1 MRVVNMYETLTFT
14 GGVHKS
20 EEIKE
25 LIEDLGGF
33 ILQESIQQMELVLN
47 LAVPLEDVD
56 KIEKKSSELLGKISV
71 APMAGSE
78 IAIVSPTLA
87 RHHLPHAACDI
98 SEYLREFGA
107 KDNMIGLARG
117 DGKGTSGI
125 TEEEKSLIE
134 EHDIAVF
141 ALGSF
146 ENCIKEKAFLY
157 DDIDI
162 PVIVTGSPYMDSDAL
177 PGADAYVGGL
187 GRIPRRLRRGP
198 DIRAL
203 DTLVETIESILNDK
217 KREMAL
223 DAPLVPS
230 IVVKNAIE
238 NQVREIKDVIS
249 PTPVTSQL
257 DGVRVKIIYDTYAD
271 VIANVNI
278 DGKKLSELAEIK
290 KSFMYDYILVKIN
303 SESSLVEDSN
313 YIFFFLAYS
322 SHSEEINS
330 IH

>member
-1 MRVVNMYETLTFT
+1 MYETLTFT

-20 EEIKE
+20 EEVKE

-47 LAVPLEDVD
+47 MAVPLEDVD
-56 KIEKKSSELLGKISV
+56 KIEAKSKELLGKISV

-117 DGKGTSGI
+117 DGKGTAGI
-125 TEEEKSLIE
+125 TEEERDLIE
-134 EHDIAVF
+134 EHDVAIF

-157 DDIDI
+157 DNIDI
-162 PVIVTGSPYMDSDAL
+162 PVIVTGAPYLDVEEL

-203 DTLVETIESILNDK
+203 DKLVETTEKILNDK
-217 KREMAL
+217 KREMTL

-238 NQVREIKDVIS
+238 NQIREIEEVIS
-249 PTPVTSQL
+249 PTPVTTQL
-257 DGVRVKIIYDTYAD
+257 NGVRVKLDYDTFVED
-271 VIANVNI
+271 IGNVVI

-290 KSFMYDYILVKIN
+290 KSKMYDYILVKIN
-303 SESSLVEDSN
+303 SESSLVGDSN
-313 YIFFFLAYS
+313 
-322 SHSEEINS
+322 
-330 IH
+330 

>member
-1 MRVVNMYETLTFT
+1 MYESLIFT

-47 LAVPLEDVD
+47 LAVPIEDVD
-56 KIEKKSSELLGKISV
+56 KIEEKSHELLAKLAV

-78 IAIVSPTLA
+78 IAIISPTLA

-125 TEEEKSLIE
+125 TENEKSLIE

-141 ALGSF
+141 VLGSF
-146 ENCIKEKAFLY
+146 ENCIKEKSFLY

-162 PVIVTGSPYMDSDAL
+162 PVIVTGAPDIPVEEL

-198 DIRAL
+198 DVRAL
-203 DTLVETIESILNDK
+203 DKLVETIEQILGDK
-217 KREMAL
+217 KREMTL

-238 NQVREIKDVIS
+238 NQVDEIKDVIS

-257 DGVRVKIIYDTYAD
+257 DGVRVKLNYDKYAD
-271 VIANVNI
+271 LIANVVI
-278 DGKKLSELAEIK
+278 DGKKLSEIAEIK

-303 SESSLVEDSN
+303 SESSLIEDSN
-313 YIFFFLAYS
+313 
-322 SHSEEINS
+322 
-330 IH
+330 

>member
-1 MRVVNMYETLTFT
+1 MHFLRVVNMYETVTFN

-47 LAVPLEDVD
+47 VAIPLEDMD
-56 KIEKKSSELLGKISV
+56 KIEAKSKELLGKISV

-98 SEYLREFGA
+98 SEYLREYGA

-134 EHDIAVF
+134 EHDLVVF

-157 DDIDI
+157 DSIDI
-162 PVIVTGSPYMDSDAL
+162 PVIVTGAPEIDVEDL

-187 GRIPRRLRRGP
+187 GRIPRRLRRGH

-203 DTLVETIESILNDK
+203 DKLVETIEGILNDK
-217 KREMAL
+217 KQEMAL

-249 PTPVTSQL
+249 PAPLTTQL
-257 DGVRVKIIYDTYAD
+257 DGVRVKLNYDKYAD
-271 VIANVNI
+271 TVANVVV
-278 DGKKLSELAEIK
+278 DGKKLSEIADIK

-313 YIFFFLAYS
+313 
-322 SHSEEINS
+322 
-330 IH
+330 

>member
-1 MRVVNMYETLTFT
+1 MYESLTFT

-47 LAVPLEDVD
+47 IAIPIEDVD
-56 KIEKKSSELLGKISV
+56 KIEDKSRELLAKLSV

-125 TEEEKSLIE
+125 TEEEKRLIE

-162 PVIVTGSPYMDSDAL
+162 PVIVTGAPDISVDEL

-203 DTLVETIESILNDK
+203 DKLVETIEQILSDR

-238 NQVREIKDVIS
+238 NQVSEIKDVIS

-257 DGVRVKIIYDTYAD
+257 DGVRVKLNYDKYAD
-271 VIANVNI
+271 VIADVVI

-313 YIFFFLAYS
+313 
-322 SHSEEINS
+322 
-330 IH
+330 

>member
-1 MRVVNMYETLTFT
+1 MYETLTFN

-47 LAVPLEDVD
+47 VAVPIEDIG
-56 KIEKKSSELLGKISV
+56 KIEAKSKELLGKLSV

-98 SEYLREFGA
+98 SEYLREYGA

-134 EHDIAVF
+134 EHDVAVF

-157 DDIDI
+157 DTIDI
-162 PVIVTGSPYMDSDAL
+162 PVIVTGAPEIDVEDL

-203 DTLVETIESILNDK
+203 DKLVETIEQILNDK
-217 KREMAL
+217 KHEMTL

-249 PTPVTSQL
+249 PAPITTQL
-257 DGVRVKIIYDTYAD
+257 DGVRVKLNYDKYAD
-271 VIANVNI
+271 TIADVVI
-278 DGKKLSELAEIK
+278 DGKKLSEIAEIK

-303 SESSLVEDSN
+303 SESSLVEN
-313 YIFFFLAYS
+313 S
-322 SHSEEINS
+322 S
-330 IH
+330 

>member
-1 MRVVNMYETLTFT
+1 MYETLTFT
-14 GGVHKS
+14 GGVHRS
-20 EEIKE
+20 EEVRE

-33 ILQESIQQMELVLN
+33 ILQDSIQQMELVLN
-47 LAVPLEDVD
+47 IAVPLEDVD
-56 KIEKKSSELLGKISV
+56 KVEKKADELLGKISI

-98 SEYLREFGA
+98 SEYLREYGA

-134 EHDIAVF
+134 EHDIAIF

-162 PVIVTGSPYMDSDAL
+162 PVIVTGAPEIPVEEL
-177 PGADAYVGGL
+177 PGADAYVSDL

-203 DTLVETIESILNDK
+203 DRLVETTERILNNRK
-217 KREMAL
+217 KEMAL
-223 DAPLVPS
+223 DPPLVPS

-238 NQVREIKDVIS
+238 NQIREIKDVIS
-249 PTPVTSQL
+249 PAPVTSQL
-257 DGVRVKIIYDTYAD
+257 DGVRVKLNYDEYAD
-271 VIANVNI
+271 AISNVVI
-278 DGKKLSELAEIK
+278 DGKKLSEIAEIK

-313 YIFFFLAYS
+313 
-322 SHSEEINS
+322 
-330 IH
+330 

>member
-1 MRVVNMYETLTFT
+1 MYETLIFT

-20 EEIKE
+20 EELRE

-33 ILQESIQQMELVLN
+33 ILQDSIQQMELVLN
-47 LAVPLEDVD
+47 MAVPLEDVG
-56 KIEKKSSELLGKISV
+56 KIEEKSKELLGKLAV

-98 SEYLREFGA
+98 SEYLREYGA

-134 EHDIAVF
+134 EHDIVIF

-146 ENCIKEKAFLY
+146 ENCIKEKSFLY

-162 PVIVTGSPYMDSDAL
+162 PVIVTGAPDIPIEEL
-177 PGADAYVGGL
+177 PGADAYVGDL

-203 DTLVETIESILNDK
+203 DKLVETVEKILNDK
-217 KREMAL
+217 KHEMIL
-223 DAPLVPS
+223 DPPLVPS

-238 NQVREIKDVIS
+238 NQIREIKEVIS

-257 DGVRVKIIYDTYAD
+257 DGVRVKLNYDKYAND
-271 VIANVNI
+271 IANVVV
-278 DGKKLSELAEIK
+278 DGKKLSEIAEIK

-303 SESSLVEDSN
+303 SESSLIEDS
-313 YIFFFLAYS
+313 I
-322 SHSEEINS
+322 
-330 IH
+330 

>member
-1 MRVVNMYETLTFT
+1 MYETLTFN

-47 LAVPLEDVD
+47 MAVPLEDVG
-56 KIEKKSSELLGKISV
+56 KVEEKAKELLAKISI

-78 IAIVSPTLA
+78 LAIISPTLA

-98 SEYLREFGA
+98 SEYLREYGA
-107 KDNMIGLARG
+107 KDNMLGLARG

-125 TEEEKSLIE
+125 TEEEKSLIN
-134 EHDIAVF
+134 EHDIAIF

-162 PVIVTGSPYMDSDAL
+162 PVIVTGAPDIPVEEL

-203 DTLVETIESILNDK
+203 DKLVETVEQILNDK

-238 NQVREIKDVIS
+238 NQVDEIKDAIS
-249 PTPVTSQL
+249 PAPVTSQL
-257 DGVRVKIIYDTYAD
+257 DGVRVKLNYDNYAD
-271 VIANVNI
+271 TVANVI
-278 DGKKLSELAEIK
+278 IEGKKLSEIAEIK

-313 YIFFFLAYS
+313 
-322 SHSEEINS
+322 
-330 IH
+330 

>member
-1 MRVVNMYETLTFT
+1 MYETLIFT
-14 GGVHKS
+14 GGIHKS
-20 EEIKE
+20 EEIRE

-33 ILQESIQQMELVLN
+33 ILQDSIQQMELVLN
-47 LAVPLEDVD
+47 MAIPMEDVD
-56 KIEKKSSELLGKISV
+56 KIEAKSTELLAKLSV

-78 IAIVSPTLA
+78 IAIISPTLA

-98 SEYLREFGA
+98 SEYLREYGA

-117 DGKGTSGI
+117 DGKGTAGI

-134 EHDIAVF
+134 EHDIAIF

-157 DDIDI
+157 DDIEI
-162 PVIVTGSPYMDSDAL
+162 PVIVTGAPEIDVEEL
-177 PGADAYVGGL
+177 PGADAYVSGL

-203 DTLVETIESILNDK
+203 DNLVETIERILSDK

-223 DAPLVPS
+223 DPPLVPS

-238 NQVREIKDVIS
+238 NQVPEIKDVIS

-257 DGVRVKIIYDTYAD
+257 DGVRVKLNYDKYAD
-271 VIANVNI
+271 VIADVVI

-313 YIFFFLAYS
+313 
-322 SHSEEINS
+322 
-330 IH
+330 

>member
-1 MRVVNMYETLTFT
+1 
-14 GGVHKS
+14 
-20 EEIKE
+20 
-25 LIEDLGGF
+25 
-33 ILQESIQQMELVLN
+33 
-47 LAVPLEDVD
+47 
-56 KIEKKSSELLGKISV
+56 
-71 APMAGSE
+71 MAGSE

-98 SEYLREFGA
+98 SEYLREYGA

-134 EHDIAVF
+134 EHDLAVF

-157 DDIDI
+157 DSIDI
-162 PVIVTGSPYMDSDAL
+162 PVIVTGAPEIDVEDL

-187 GRIPRRLRRGP
+187 GRIPRRLRRGH

-203 DTLVETIESILNDK
+203 DKLVETIEGILNDK
-217 KREMAL
+217 KQEMAL

-249 PTPVTSQL
+249 PAPLTTQL
-257 DGVRVKIIYDTYAD
+257 DGVRVKLNYDKYAD
-271 VIANVNI
+271 TVANVVV
-278 DGKKLSELAEIK
+278 DGKKLSEIADIK

-313 YIFFFLAYS
+313 
-322 SHSEEINS
+322 
-330 IH
+330 

>member
-1 MRVVNMYETLTFT
+1 MYETLTFT

-33 ILQESIQQMELVLN
+33 ILQDNVLQMELVLSM
-47 LAVPLEDVD
+47 AVPLNDVA
-56 KIEKKSSELLGKISV
+56 KVEEKAKELLGKISI

-98 SEYLREFGA
+98 SEYLREYGA
-107 KDNMIGLARG
+107 KDNMVGLARG

-125 TEEEKSLIE
+125 SEQEKQLIE
-134 EHDIAVF
+134 EHDVAIF

-146 ENCIKEKAFLY
+146 ETCIKTKSFLY

-162 PVIVTGSPYMDSDAL
+162 PVIVTGSPDIPVEEL
-177 PGADAYVGGL
+177 PGADAYVGDL

-203 DTLVETIESILNDK
+203 DKLVETVEGILNNK
-217 KREMAL
+217 KREMNM
-223 DAPLVPS
+223 DPPLVPS

-238 NQVREIKDVIS
+238 NQVPEIKDVIS
-249 PTPVTSQL
+249 PAPVTTQL
-257 DGVRVKIIYDTYAD
+257 DGVRVKLDYDKYHEIIE
-271 VIANVNI
+271 NVVI
-278 DGKKLSELAEIK
+278 DGKKLSEFADIK
-290 KSFMYDYILVKIN
+290 KSKMYDYVLVKIN
-303 SESSLVEDSN
+303 SESSLIE
-313 YIFFFLAYS
+313 
-322 SHSEEINS
+322 NS
-330 IH
+330 

>member
-1 MRVVNMYETLTFT
+1 MYESLIFT

-33 ILQESIQQMELVLN
+33 ILQESFQQMELVLN
-47 LAVPLEDVD
+47 LAVPIEDVD
-56 KIEKKSSELLGKISV
+56 KIEEKSHELLAKLAV

-78 IAIVSPTLA
+78 IAIISPTLA

-125 TEEEKSLIE
+125 TENEKSLIE

-141 ALGSF
+141 VLGSF
-146 ENCIKEKAFLY
+146 ENCIKEKSFLY

-162 PVIVTGSPYMDSDAL
+162 PVIVTGAPDIPVEEL

-198 DIRAL
+198 DVRAL
-203 DTLVETIESILNDK
+203 DKLVETIEQILGDK
-217 KREMAL
+217 KREMTL

-238 NQVREIKDVIS
+238 NQVDEIKDVIS

-257 DGVRVKIIYDTYAD
+257 DGVRVKLNYDKYAD
-271 VIANVNI
+271 LIANVVI
-278 DGKKLSELAEIK
+278 DGKKLSEIAEIK

-303 SESSLVEDSN
+303 SESSLVENSN
-313 YIFFFLAYS
+313 
-322 SHSEEINS
+322 
-330 IH
+330 

>member
-1 MRVVNMYETLTFT
+1 MYETLTFT

-20 EEIKE
+20 EEMKE

-33 ILQESIQQMELVLN
+33 ILQDNILQMELVLSM
-47 LAVPLEDVD
+47 AVPLNDVGRVE
-56 KIEKKSSELLGKISV
+56 EKAKELLGTISI

-98 SEYLREFGA
+98 SEYLREYGA

-125 TEEEKSLIE
+125 SEEEKQLIE
-134 EHDIAVF
+134 EHDVAIF

-146 ENCIKEKAFLY
+146 ETCIKTKAFLY

-162 PVIVTGSPYMDSDAL
+162 PVIVTGSPDIPVEEL
-177 PGADAYVGGL
+177 PGADAYVGDL

-203 DTLVETIESILNDK
+203 EKLVETVEGILNNK
-217 KREMAL
+217 KREMSM
-223 DAPLVPS
+223 DPPLVPS

-238 NQVREIKDVIS
+238 NQVPEVKDVIS
-249 PTPVTSQL
+249 PAPVTTQL
-257 DGVRVKIIYDTYAD
+257 DGVRVKMDYDKYHEIIE
-271 VIANVNI
+271 NVVI
-278 DGKKLSELAEIK
+278 DGKKLSEFADIK
-290 KSFMYDYILVKIN
+290 KSKMYDYILVKIN
-303 SESSLVEDSN
+303 SESSLIE
-313 YIFFFLAYS
+313 
-322 SHSEEINS
+322 NS
-330 IH
+330 

>member
-1 MRVVNMYETLTFT
+1 MYETLTFT

-47 LAVPLEDVD
+47 MAVPLEDVG
-56 KIEKKSSELLGKISV
+56 KIEDKSSELLAKLSV

-78 IAIVSPTLA
+78 IAIISPTLA

-117 DGKGTSGI
+117 DGKGTCGI
-125 TEEEKSLIE
+125 SQEEKDLIE

-146 ENCIKEKAFLY
+146 EKCIKEKSFLY

-162 PVIVTGSPYMDSDAL
+162 PVIVTGSPYMNVSEL

-198 DIRAL
+198 DVRAL
-203 DTLVETIESILNDK
+203 DTLVETIEGILNDK
-217 KREMAL
+217 KREMTL

-238 NQVREIKDVIS
+238 NQVDEIKDVIS

-257 DGVRVKIIYDTYAD
+257 DGVRVKLNYDKYVDKIAD
-271 VIANVNI
+271 VVI
-278 DGKKLSELAEIK
+278 DGKKLSEISEIK
-290 KSFMYDYILVKIN
+290 KSKMYDYILVKIN
-303 SESSLVEDSN
+303 RESFLVES
-313 YIFFFLAYS
+313 
-322 SHSEEINS
+322 
-330 IH
+330 

>member
-1 MRVVNMYETLTFT
+1 MYETLTFT

-20 EEIKE
+20 DEIRE

-33 ILQESIQQMELVLN
+33 ILQDSVQQMELVLN
-47 LAVPLEDVD
+47 IAVPLEDVG
-56 KIEKKSSELLGKISV
+56 KIEEKAKELLGKISI

-98 SEYLREFGA
+98 SEYLREYGA

-134 EHDIAVF
+134 EHDVAIF

-162 PVIVTGSPYMDSDAL
+162 PVIVTGAPEIPIEEL
-177 PGADAYVGGL
+177 PGADAYVGDL

-203 DTLVETIESILNDK
+203 DKLVETTEQILNNRK
-217 KREMAL
+217 KEMAL
-223 DAPLVPS
+223 DPPLVPA

-238 NQVREIKDVIS
+238 NQIREIKDVIS
-249 PTPVTSQL
+249 PAPVTSQL
-257 DGVRVKIIYDTYAD
+257 DGVRVKLNYDKYAED
-271 VIANVNI
+271 IGNVVI

-303 SESSLVEDSN
+303 TESSLVEDSN
-313 YIFFFLAYS
+313 
-322 SHSEEINS
+322 
-330 IH
+330 

>member
-1 MRVVNMYETLTFT
+1 MYETLTFT
-14 GGVHKS
+14 GGIHKS
-20 EEIKE
+20 EELKE

-33 ILQESIQQMELVLN
+33 ILQSNILQMELVLN
-47 LAVPLEDVD
+47 MAVPIDDVD
-56 KIEKKSSELLGKISV
+56 IIKDKAKELLGEISV

-98 SEYLREFGA
+98 SEYLRRYGA
-107 KDNMIGLARG
+107 KDNMVGLARG
-117 DGKGTSGI
+117 HGKGTAGI
-125 TEEEKSLIE
+125 SETEKALIE

-162 PVIVTGSPYMDSDAL
+162 PVIVTGAPEIDVNEL

-203 DTLVETIESILNDK
+203 DNLVETIEQILSDK
-217 KREMAL
+217 KREMTL
-223 DAPLVPS
+223 DPPLVPS

-238 NQVREIKDVIS
+238 NQIMEIKDVIS

-257 DGVRVKIIYDTYAD
+257 NGVRVKLNYDTYAED
-271 VIANVNI
+271 IGNVVI
-278 DGKKLSELAEIK
+278 DGKKLSEIAEIT
-290 KSFMYDYILVKIN
+290 KSKMYDYILVKIN
-303 SESSLVEDSN
+303 SESSLVEDSD
-313 YIFFFLAYS
+313 
-322 SHSEEINS
+322 
-330 IH
+330 

>member
-1 MRVVNMYETLTFT
+1 MYETLTFN
-14 GGVHKS
+14 GGIHKS

-47 LAVPLEDVD
+47 LAVPIADVD
-56 KIEKKSSELLGKISV
+56 KVEIKAKELLGKISI

-98 SEYLREFGA
+98 SEYLREYGA

-157 DDIDI
+157 DDLDI
-162 PVIVTGSPYMDSDAL
+162 PVIVTGSPYLDVNEL
-177 PGADAYVGGL
+177 PGAEAYVGGL

-203 DTLVETIESILNDK
+203 DNLVETIEKILNDK
-217 KREMAL
+217 KREMTL
-223 DAPLVPS
+223 DAPLVPP

-238 NQVREIKDVIS
+238 NQVKEVKSIIS
-249 PTPVTSQL
+249 PAPVTSQL
-257 DGVRVKIIYDTYAD
+257 DGVRVKLDYDKYAD
-271 VIANVNI
+271 TIADVVV
-278 DGKKLSELAEIK
+278 DDKKLSEIAEIK

-313 YIFFFLAYS
+313 
-322 SHSEEINS
+322 
-330 IH
+330 

>member
-1 MRVVNMYETLTFT
+1 MYETLTFT
-14 GGVHKS
+14 GGIHKS

-33 ILQESIQQMELVLN
+33 ILQDSIQQMELVLN
-47 LAVPLEDVD
+47 MAVPLEDVD
-56 KIEKKSSELLGKISV
+56 KIEAKSKELLAKLSV

-125 TEEEKSLIE
+125 TEDEKALIE
-134 EHDIAVF
+134 EHDIVVF

-146 ENCIKEKAFLY
+146 ENCIKEKSFLY

-162 PVIVTGSPYMDSDAL
+162 PVIVTGAPYMDVSDL
-177 PGADAYVGGL
+177 SGADAYVGGL

-198 DIRAL
+198 DIHAL
-203 DTLVETIESILNDK
+203 DKLVETIEKILNDK
-217 KREMAL
+217 KREMSL

-238 NQVREIKDVIS
+238 NQVREIKEVIS

-257 DGVRVKIIYDTYAD
+257 DGVRVKLNYDSYAD
-271 VIANVNI
+271 VIANVQI
-278 DGKKLSELAEIK
+278 DGMKLSEFADIK
-290 KSFMYDYILVKIN
+290 KSKMYDYILVKIN
-303 SESSLVEDSN
+303 TESSLVEDSN
-313 YIFFFLAYS
+313 
-322 SHSEEINS
+322 
-330 IH
+330 